1 MTRSA
6 DLPSARLLI
15 VGPQGSGKGT
25 QGVRVGEALSI
36 PVISTGDVF
45 RANVSAGTPLGQQ
58 VKAIIEAGD
67 LVPDSLT
74 SEIVRD
80 RLTQDDASNGFLLDG
95 YPRNLG
101 QVGDLDA
108 FLESRGESLDA
119 VIELSVPRD
128 ESIARLTQRAIDQ
141 GRTDDTEEVIANRL
155 AIYERET
162 APILDVYRERG
173 IVDAIDGVGS
183 LDEIADRI
191 AAALAALPS
200 IASAQ
205 DGPPLPDDMPPANAP
220 MPAGG
225 GAQVD
230 PNAYISPR
238 NPNLTRTQ
246 REGLSI
252 ARRWQAESAE
262 GIKPVPGTE
271 GAVLFAFGTSEPSV
285 VCAVLQICDVQLQP
299 GENINSVNVGDS
311 ARWLI
316 EPAVSNSGPN
326 ETQHLIIKP
335 LDANLNTTLIVTTDR
350 RTYHIRL
357 VSHRTQFMSRV
368 AFTYPDEAQAKW
380 AAFRARS
387 DTARAENTMAVPD
400 GARGTGRGGSEYLS
414 NLDFHYSVD
423 GRARWKPVRVYNDGV
438 KTIIEMPHA
447 MEQTEAPS
455 LLIVRAGG
463 SVSKAADTSIVNYR
477 LQDGRYIVDQIFD
490 QAVLISGVGK
500 RQERVT
506 ITRGG

>member
-25 QGVRVGEALSI
+25 QGVRLGEALSI

-108 FLESRGESLDA
+108 FLEGRGQTLDA

-128 ESIARLTQRAIDQ
+128 ESIARLSQRAIEQ

-191 AAALAALPS
+191 AAALAA
-200 IASAQ
+200 
-205 DGPPLPDDMPPANAP
+205 
-220 MPAGG
+220 
-225 GAQVD
+225 
-230 PNAYISPR
+230 R
-238 NPNLTRTQ
+238 
-246 REGLSI
+246 
-252 ARRWQAESAE
+252 
-262 GIKPVPGTE
+262 GI
-271 GAVLFAFGTSEPSV
+271 
-285 VCAVLQICDVQLQP
+285 
-299 GENINSVNVGDS
+299 
-311 ARWLI
+311 
-316 EPAVSNSGPN
+316 
-326 ETQHLIIKP
+326 
-335 LDANLNTTLIVTTDR
+335 
-350 RTYHIRL
+350 
-357 VSHRTQFMSRV
+357 
-368 AFTYPDEAQAKW
+368 
-380 AAFRARS
+380 
-387 DTARAENTMAVPD
+387 
-400 GARGTGRGGSEYLS
+400 TG
-414 NLDFHYSVD
+414 
-423 GRARWKPVRVYNDGV
+423 
-438 KTIIEMPHA
+438 
-447 MEQTEAPS
+447 
-455 LLIVRAGG
+455 
-463 SVSKAADTSIVNYR
+463 
-477 LQDGRYIVDQIFD
+477 
-490 QAVLISGVGK
+490 
-500 RQERVT
+500 
-506 ITRGG
+506 

>member
-25 QGVRVGEALSI
+25 QGGRVGEALSI

-191 AAALAALPS
+191 AAALAA
-200 IASAQ
+200 
-205 DGPPLPDDMPPANAP
+205 
-220 MPAGG
+220 
-225 GAQVD
+225 
-230 PNAYISPR
+230 R
-238 NPNLTRTQ
+238 
-246 REGLSI
+246 
-252 ARRWQAESAE
+252 
-262 GIKPVPGTE
+262 GI
-271 GAVLFAFGTSEPSV
+271 
-285 VCAVLQICDVQLQP
+285 
-299 GENINSVNVGDS
+299 
-311 ARWLI
+311 
-316 EPAVSNSGPN
+316 
-326 ETQHLIIKP
+326 
-335 LDANLNTTLIVTTDR
+335 
-350 RTYHIRL
+350 
-357 VSHRTQFMSRV
+357 
-368 AFTYPDEAQAKW
+368 
-380 AAFRARS
+380 
-387 DTARAENTMAVPD
+387 
-400 GARGTGRGGSEYLS
+400 TG
-414 NLDFHYSVD
+414 
-423 GRARWKPVRVYNDGV
+423 
-438 KTIIEMPHA
+438 
-447 MEQTEAPS
+447 
-455 LLIVRAGG
+455 
-463 SVSKAADTSIVNYR
+463 
-477 LQDGRYIVDQIFD
+477 
-490 QAVLISGVGK
+490 
-500 RQERVT
+500 
-506 ITRGG
+506 